1 MALPQWHEELPQAP
15 LKTGYR
21 GVAGLA
27 FRHMNMEG
35 GQSRSR
41 RPVSFRVTVDCSWRM
56 SAAGF
61 ERFKSFYRADLA
73 EGTRWFR
80 LPLWFG
86 GPVQTVPA
94 QFASRYAAS
103 PRAAHAVTVTA
114 QLHLRALPYQALSLE
129 ARAGF
134 ADEAGRAIWPEALP
148 AAPLRTGLTLDPH
161 RDVLASDIDGPRAKR
176 DIFGPSAAALPVS
189 WSMDEAQFELFKG
202 FWFEGIARGNRWFAA
217 PVWFGSALET
227 VLTRFAGPFSFV
239 PHGAARVLVS
249 GPVEVRRLPVFL
261 PPRLRHVPPSSLA
274 GESRPLAEIE
284 IEIWSQ

>member
-1 MALPQWHEELPQAP
+1 MLPQWHEDLPPAP
-15 LKTGYR
+15 LRTGYR
-21 GVAGLA
+21 GTAGLS
-27 FRHMNMEG
+27 FRRTNMEA

-41 RPVSFRVTVDCSWRM
+41 LAPGFRVTVDCGWRM

-134 ADEAGRAIWPEALP
+134 TDEAGCAIWPAALP

-161 RDVLASDIDGPRAKR
+161 RDVLATDLDGPRAKR
-176 DIFGPSAAALPVS
+176 DLFGPSAASLPVS

-202 FWFEGIARGNRWFAA
+202 FWFEGLARGNKWFAA
-217 PVWFGSALET
+217 PLWFGSSLET
-227 VLTRFAGPFSFV
+227 ALTRLTGPFSFE

-249 GPVEVRRLPVFL
+249 GAVEVRRLPIFL
-261 PPRLRHVPPSSLA
+261 PPVLRHVLPSSLA
-274 GESRPLAEIE
+274 GGSRPGADIE
-284 IEIWSQ
+284 IEIWSE